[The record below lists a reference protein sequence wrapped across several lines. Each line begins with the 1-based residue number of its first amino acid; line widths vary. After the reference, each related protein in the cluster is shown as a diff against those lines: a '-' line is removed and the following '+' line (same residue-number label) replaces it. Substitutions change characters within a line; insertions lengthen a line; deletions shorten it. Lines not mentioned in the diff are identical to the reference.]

1 MSEQTSVMIVED
13 DENMRTLLSHF
24 LEREAMETIL
34 LQDGQSV
41 EEYIPEHSPPDIALV
56 DLHLPYVS
64 GFDLIKTIR
73 STEDWEDIP
82 IIVISSEST
91 DQSVEKALSMGADD
105 YIEKPVEMKKTMA
118 RIKRF
123 LR

>member
-1 MSEQTSVMIVED
+1 MSNSPEVFIVED

-24 LEREAMETIL
+24 MEREEMGTIL
-34 LQDGQSV
+34 MTDGQEVLDFV
-41 EEYIPEHSPPDIALV
+41 EDNSPPDIALV

-64 GFDLIKTIR
+64 GFDLIKKMRDT
-73 STEDWEDIP
+73 SEWDEIP

-91 DQSVEKALSMGADD
+91 DESVERALSIGADD
-105 YIEKPVEMKKTMA
+105 YIEKPVEMKKAMA

>member
-1 MSEQTSVMIVED
+1 MSDTTEVLIVED

-24 LEREAMETIL
+24 MQRENMETIL
-34 LQDGQSV
+34 QEDGQGV
-41 EEYIPEHSPPDIALV
+41 RNYISEHPPPDIALV

-64 GFDLIKTIR
+64 GFDLIKKIR
-73 STEDWEDIP
+73 ETEGWEDIP
-82 IIVISSEST
+82 VIVISSEST
-91 DQSVEKALSMGADD
+91 DESVEKALSMGAND

-123 LR
+123 LN